1 MTLFP
6 QYRQALNMVLIG
18 SRRLADKV
26 LDVTIFILGTAT
38 LAYYSSRYFTTSA
51 LVVAGV
57 WVVFALLMFFLI
69 RRFTEVGFY
78 GEPVPAPYLTSD
90 PSAHR
95 NNVLARNVTWTG
107 LIAAG
112 FAYLYIENRLPNL
125 SPSQWALTI
134 LVLMVIG
141 SVVAFRLARAQV
153 EVAADYKT
161 FQWFA
166 WVIAAGMALV
176 ASATLRPQSDDT
188 NYVNLST
195 WIAER
200 GTMPLRDTIY
210 SDQVFETKPLGSA
223 WESMWGVFAHITN
236 ISAPTLLYVIA
247 VPLLTAI
254 SILALDR
261 GMRSMHVRHTNFAL
275 IIVSLFLLL
284 DGANIFSFGVFHGS
298 RIWQGKAFF
307 VSAII
312 PLLIGAGIVWARSG
326 RRNDLIRFLLIA
338 ISATGLTTTA
348 TMLVPLI
355 TMVIVGVVGY
365 QRGIKDASWTSLAM
379 LAPLYVGLAFRGTR
393 SADSNAMGQM
403 VSDTLAFARPATIL
417 SGLGQ
422 LPDPNE
428 FVSLM
433 AKPPL
438 HAALFA
444 LVMCWGWLGSE
455 SRTAR
460 RVIAGLSLLWA
471 IVYLPPVLAVIEQ
484 VTGVAQ
490 ISWRFWWLLPIPML
504 LGAAASAC
512 ATGLIRITR
521 INNHKNLT
529 LSLATALL
537 LTLIVIPAKPVW
549 LSSLG
554 QVNLQSARMMW
565 PPGWKVF
572 GGYYEAKEI
581 LDVIAH
587 DGDIVAAR
595 LNIEFSL
602 AATTVRIHPVLP
614 KVYWFPEVTGPLG
627 KEQYGDRITIRQ
639 FTSKDQD
646 PLLPA
651 LDLNV
656 LQSALDRVGVDVV
669 CLDADRPDAIKLV
682 KTYGYTQGARVVK
695 YASGRGQWCAR
706 LAN

>member
-1 MTLFP
+1 M
-6 QYRQALNMVLIG
+6 AIIE

-26 LDVTIFILGTAT
+26 LDVTVFILATASLT
-38 LAYYSSRYFTTSA
+38 YYSSRYFTTSA

-57 WVVFALLMFFLI
+57 WVVVALLLFILI

-107 LIAAG
+107 LLVAVL
-112 FAYLYIENRLPNL
+112 AYLYIENRLPNL

-134 LVLMVIG
+134 LVLVAIG
-141 SVVAFRLARAQV
+141 SVLAFRLAKSQV

-161 FQWFA
+161 FHWFA
-166 WVIAAGMALV
+166 WLIAAGMSLV

-188 NYVNLST
+188 NYVNIST

-200 GTMPLRDTIY
+200 GTISIRDTVY
-210 SDQVFETKPLGSA
+210 SDQVFDTKPLGSS

-236 ISAPTLLYVIA
+236 MSAPTLLYVIA
-247 VPLLTAI
+247 VPILTAI
-254 SILALDR
+254 SIFALDR

-275 IIVSLFLLL
+275 IVVSLFLIL
-284 DGANIFSFGVFHGS
+284 DGENIFSFGVFHGP
-298 RIWQGKAFF
+298 RIWQGKSFF
-307 VSAII
+307 VSAMI

-338 ISATGLTTTA
+338 IGATGLTTTA
-348 TMLVPLI
+348 TMLVPMFTL
-355 TMVIVGVVGY
+355 VVAGVVGY
-365 QRGIKDASWTSLAM
+365 QRGIKDAGWTSLAM

-393 SADSNAMGQM
+393 TADSNAMGHLAP
-403 VSDTLAFARPATIL
+403 DTLAFAQPANIL
-417 SGLGQ
+417 SGLDE

-428 FVSLM
+428 FVRLM
-433 AKPPL
+433 AEPPF

-460 RVIAGLSLLWA
+460 RVIAGVTLLWA
-471 IVYLPPVLAVIEQ
+471 IVYLPPVLAVIEEI
-484 VTGVAQ
+484 TGVAQ
-490 ISWRFWWLLPIPML
+490 ISWRFWWLMPIPML

-512 ATGLIRITR
+512 ASGLIRITN
-521 INNHKNLT
+521 INRHKNLT
-529 LSLATALL
+529 LGLATALL
-537 LTLIVIPAKPVW
+537 LALIVIPGKPVW
-549 LSSLG
+549 FSSLG
-554 QVNLQSARMMW
+554 QVNLQSARLMW

-572 GGYYEAKEI
+572 GGYYEAMEI
-581 LDVIAH
+581 LDVIAK

-595 LNIEFSL
+595 QNIEFSM

-627 KEQYGDRITIRQ
+627 EPQYLDRVTIRQ

-646 PLLPA
+646 VLLPP
-651 LDLNV
+651 LDL
-656 LQSALDRVGVDVV
+656 SALPGALQRVGVDVI
-669 CLDADRPDAIKLV
+669 CLDADRPDAIRLV
-682 KTYGYTQGARVVK
+682 KSFGYTQGARVVK
-695 YASGRGQWCAR
+695 YSSGRGQWCAR